1 MKTPTTQAANH
12 GRRLAWPSAK
22 ASDSESRHNLK
33 MVNQT
38 YFEKSNEINFD
49 RTLERD
55 LAGNDKG
62 DWVDLK
68 DTSHVPTSASIAN

>member
-1 MKTPTTQAANH
+1 
-12 GRRLAWPSAK
+12 
-22 ASDSESRHNLK
+22 